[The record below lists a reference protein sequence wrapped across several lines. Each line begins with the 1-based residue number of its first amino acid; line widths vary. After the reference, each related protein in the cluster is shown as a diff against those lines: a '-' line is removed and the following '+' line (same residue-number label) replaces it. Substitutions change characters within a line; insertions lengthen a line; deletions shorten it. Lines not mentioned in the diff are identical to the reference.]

1 MRRHALAAATVV
13 LAVGATG
20 LAPAPDAGARRKAA
34 PARLLVEAR
43 EFSLVLS
50 RPSLAAGSAIVQLAV
65 RGEDGHDLK
74 IVRRGVRARGV
85 SETRPGETA
94 NWRGTLRPGR
104 WKLYCS
110 LPGHESLGMRATLRV
125 R

>member
-1 MRRHALAAATVV
+1 MRRAALTLAATAG
-13 LAVGATG
+13 LLGA
-20 LAPAPDAGARRKAA
+20 AA
-34 PARLLVEAR
+34 PATAPAARVPSRVMVEAR
-43 EFSLVLS
+43 EFSFVLS
-50 RPSLAAGSAIVQLAV
+50 RAAVKAGPAIVQLAV

-94 NWRGTLRPGR
+94 SWRGRLRPGR

-125 R
+125 RG